1 MLGLYSAFESSNAS
15 AGAAFV
21 QVKNFNAAQDTLSA
35 GSTGTTRLNHFV
47 ETSAE
52 VWNAAIKTY
61 TNSSSTVSVTGVEGD
76 QTAGIVFCNG
86 NAYLMAQGGGTSAG
100 WGADLT
106 AQDFSSV
113 KGNVCIVELQG
124 VTSGDFATITGQG
137 AGA

>member
-1 MLGLYSAFESSNAS
+1 MCSGYTRHLNLSDAS

-86 NAYLMAQGGGTSAG
+86 NAYLMAQGGGNQCWLGSGLDCSGLFVCKKETSA
-100 WGADLT
+100 L
-106 AQDFSSV
+106 
-113 KGNVCIVELQG
+113 
-124 VTSGDFATITGQG
+124 
-137 AGA
+137 